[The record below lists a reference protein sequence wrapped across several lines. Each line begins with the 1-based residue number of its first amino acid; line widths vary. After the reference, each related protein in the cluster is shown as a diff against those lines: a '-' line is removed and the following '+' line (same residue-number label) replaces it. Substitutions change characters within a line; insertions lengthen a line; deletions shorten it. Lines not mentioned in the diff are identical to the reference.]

1 VIRIACFA
9 SGRGS
14 NFRNIHHHIKEGY
27 LSARIVLF
35 VTNNPSAPALSYAVE
50 QGIPSHVLSVKSI
63 PDSREYVNK
72 MLGLL
77 QSEEVE
83 WIVLAGY
90 MKKIPEA
97 VVDAYRY
104 RIVNIHPALLPFFGG
119 KGMYG
124 MHVHE
129 AVYQSGMQV
138 SGVTVHFVTEEYDEG
153 PIIYQEAVSIREC
166 RSPQEVAEKVLR
178 VEHRVYPQALKLLFE
193 RPYRIEGKRV
203 IFH

>member
-1 VIRIACFA
+1 MACFA

-14 NFRNIHHHIKEGY
+14 NFRNIFQHTQEGK
-27 LSARIVLF
+27 LPARIVLF
-35 VTNNPSAPALSYAVE
+35 VTNNGDAPALRFARE
-50 QGIPSHVLSVKSI
+50 NDIPSQVLALKQFDHAWQYSHRMMEV
-63 PDSREYVNK
+63 
-72 MLGLL
+72 L
-77 QSEEVE
+77 QAAQVE

-90 MKKIPEA
+90 LKKIPES

-124 MHVHE
+124 MRVHQ
-129 AVYQSGMQV
+129 AVYHSGMQV

-153 PIIYQEAVSIREC
+153 PIIYQEPVTIREC
-166 RSPQEVAEKVLR
+166 RSPEEVARKVLQ
-178 VEHRVYPQALKLLFE
+178 VEHRVYPHALQLLFE
-193 RPYRIEGKRV
+193 KTFTIEGKRV

>member
-14 NFRNIHHHIKEGY
+14 NFRNIYQHIKAGY

-35 VTNNPSAPALSYAVE
+35 VTNNSSAPALSYAME
-50 QGIPSHVLSVKSI
+50 QDIPSQILSEKST
-63 PDSREYVNK
+63 PDFPTYVNQ
-72 MLGLL
+72 MLALL
-77 QSEEVE
+77 QSKEVE

-90 MKKIPEA
+90 MKKIPEP
-97 VVDAYRY
+97 VVAAYRY

-124 MHVHE
+124 MRVHE
-129 AVYQSGMQV
+129 AVFQSGMQV
-138 SGVTVHFVTEEYDEG
+138 SGVTVHFVTEAYDEG

-166 RSPQEVAEKVLR
+166 RSPLEVAKKVLD

-193 RPYRIEGKRV
+193 KPYRIEGKRV